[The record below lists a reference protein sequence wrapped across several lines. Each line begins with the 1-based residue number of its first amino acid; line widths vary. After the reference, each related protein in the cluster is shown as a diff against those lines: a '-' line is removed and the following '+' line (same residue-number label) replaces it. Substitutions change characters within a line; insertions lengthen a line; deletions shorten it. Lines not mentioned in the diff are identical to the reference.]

1 MSFGD
6 TFWKV
11 WEVRTSIKIQES
23 IENLFNRPSNF
34 DNNEEI
40 INALVK
46 TQISWNQKIS
56 QSRQG
61 IQQKVRTLE
70 CEHCSNRFNIYTQA
84 GAVNKFS
91 GVAYFDK
98 TACRVDENVILQI
111 TKQLEKDNSFNPLFY
126 CSKKCI
132 LEDRTIVILE
142 FK

>member
-11 WEVRTSIKIQES
+11 WEVRTSIKVQES
-23 IENLFNRPSNF
+23 IENFFNRPTTY
-34 DNNEEI
+34 DNTKEI
-40 INALVK
+40 VNALIK
-46 TQISWNQKIS
+46 TRDSWEQRIN
-56 QSRQG
+56 QSRENTER
-61 IQQKVRTLE
+61 KVRSLE
-70 CEHCSNRFNIYTQA
+70 CEHCSNRFNIYSQA

-98 TACRVDENVILQI
+98 RACRVDENVILQI
-111 TKQLEKDNSFNPLFY
+111 TKQLEKDNNFNPLFY